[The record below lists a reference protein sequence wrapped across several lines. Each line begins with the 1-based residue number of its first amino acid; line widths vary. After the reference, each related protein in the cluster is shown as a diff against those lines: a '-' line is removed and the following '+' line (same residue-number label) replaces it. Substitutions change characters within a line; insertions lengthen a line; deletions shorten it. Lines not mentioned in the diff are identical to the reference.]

1 MALLSVKNL
10 TAKFGAFTAFEDVD
24 IELEK
29 GSLTGL
35 IGTNGAGK
43 STLFSAITGYITPTS
58 GSVTFDG
65 HDMLSLSIEKRV
77 ETGLGRTFQ
86 VPREFSRLSV
96 FQNLMAAPP
105 NQAGESLL
113 KLFVAARSVRRQE
126 AELAE
131 RANAML
137 KFLNLAKVADT
148 PAGSLSGGQ
157 KKLLELGRL
166 LMLEPSCIMLDE
178 PFAGVN
184 PVLVEELSE
193 RIVELN
199 QRGIT
204 LLIIEHD
211 LASLSRLVPKL
222 YAMDRGRI
230 IAEGK
235 PAEVLADPLVREAY
249 MGGVI

>member
-1 MALLSVKNL
+1 MTLLSVRDL
-10 TAKFGAFTAFEDVD
+10 TARFGAFTAFEDVNLN
-24 IELEK
+24 LEK

-43 STLFSAITGYITPTS
+43 STLFSAITGYITPCK

-65 HDMLSLSIEKRV
+65 TDMLPLSIERRV
-77 ETGLGRTFQ
+77 QKGLSRTFQ

-113 KLFVAARSVRRQE
+113 KLILTAPRVVRQE

-131 RANAML
+131 RTHEML
-137 KFLNLAKVADT
+137 RFLNLAKVADT

-184 PVLVEELSE
+184 PVLVEEISQ
-193 RIVELN
+193 RILELN

-211 LASLSRLVPKL
+211 LASLSRLVPRL

-235 PAEVLADPLVREAY
+235 PSEVLGEPRVREAY

>member
-1 MALLSVKNL
+1 MSLLSVRNL
-10 TAKFGAFTAFEDVD
+10 TARFGAFVAFEDVS
-24 IELEK
+24 IELEP

-43 STLFSAITGYITPTS
+43 STLFSAITGYITPNA
-58 GSVTFDG
+58 GSVRFADE
-65 HDMLSLSIEKRV
+65 DMLSLSIEKRV
-77 ETGLGRTFQ
+77 QRGLGRTFQ
-86 VPREFSRLSV
+86 VPREFTRLSV
-96 FQNLMAAPP
+96 FDNLMAAAPH
-105 NQAGESLL
+105 QIGE
-113 KLFVAARSVRRQE
+113 KLFGLIFAAGKVARQE
-126 AELAE
+126 RDLGDRTSE
-131 RANAML
+131 ML
-137 KFLNLAKVADT
+137 RFLNLAKVADT

-166 LMLEPSCIMLDE
+166 LMLEPRCILLDE

-184 PVLVEELSE
+184 AVLIEELSQ

-211 LASLSRLVPKL
+211 LAGLSRLVPRL

-230 IAEGK
+230 IAEGS
-235 PAEVLADPLVREAY
+235 PAKVLANDKVREAY

>member
-10 TAKFGAFTAFEDVD
+10 SAKFGAFTAFEDVD

-29 GSLTGL
+29 GTLTGL

-43 STLFSAITGYITPTS
+43 STLFSAITGYITPSS

-105 NQAGESLL
+105 NQAGESLI
-113 KLFVAARSVRRQE
+113 KLFVAAGRVRRQE

-131 RANAML
+131 RAHAML
-137 KFLNLAKVADT
+137 TFLNLAKVADT

-166 LMLEPSCIMLDE
+166 LMLEPTCIMLDE

-211 LASLSRLVPKL
+211 LASLSRIVPKL

-230 IAEGK
+230 IAAGK
-235 PAEVLADPLVREAY
+235 PAEVLADPRVREAY

>member
-10 TAKFGAFTAFEDVD
+10 SAKFGAFTAFEDVD

-43 STLFSAITGYITPTS
+43 STLFSAITGYITPSS

-105 NQAGESLL
+105 NQAGESLF
-113 KLFVAARSVRRQE
+113 KLFMAAGSVRRQE

-131 RANAML
+131 RADAML
-137 KFLNLAKVADT
+137 TFLNLGKVAHT

-166 LMLEPSCIMLDE
+166 LMLEPTCIMLDE

-204 LLIIEHD
+204 LFIIEHD
-211 LASLSRLVPKL
+211 LASLSRIVPKL

-230 IAEGK
+230 IAQGK
-235 PAEVLADPLVREAY
+235 PVEVLADPHVREAY

>member
-10 TAKFGAFTAFEDVD
+10 TAKFGAFTAFEGVD

-58 GSVTFDG
+58 GSVAFDG
-65 HDMLSLSIEKRV
+65 HDMLPLSIEKRV

-113 KLFVAARSVRRQE
+113 KLFVAARRVRRQE

-131 RANAML
+131 RANTML
-137 KFLNLAKVADT
+137 KFLNLAKVAHT

>member
-1 MALLSVKNL
+1 MALLSVRNL
-10 TAKFGAFTAFEDVD
+10 AVRFGAFTAFEEVD
-24 IELEK
+24 IDLEK

-43 STLFSAITGYITPTS
+43 STLFSAITGYITPHE

-65 HDMLSLSIEKRV
+65 ADLLALSIERRV
-77 ETGLGRTFQ
+77 QRGLGRTFQ

-113 KLFVAARSVRRQE
+113 SLVFTAPRVFRQE

-131 RANAML
+131 RAHEML
-137 KFLNLAKVADT
+137 RFLNLAKVADIS
-148 PAGSLSGGQ
+148 AGSLSGGQ

-184 PVLVEELSE
+184 PVLVEELSQ
-193 RIVELN
+193 RILELN

-211 LASLSRLVPKL
+211 LASLSRLVPRL

-235 PAEVLADPLVREAY
+235 PSDVLADARVREAY

>member
-10 TAKFGAFTAFEDVD
+10 SAKFGAFTAFEDVD

-43 STLFSAITGYITPTS
+43 STLFSAITGYITPSS

-131 RANAML
+131 RANTML
-137 KFLNLAKVADT
+137 KFLNLAKVADM

-166 LMLEPSCIMLDE
+166 LMLEPTCIMLDE

-184 PVLVEELSE
+184 PVLVEELSQ